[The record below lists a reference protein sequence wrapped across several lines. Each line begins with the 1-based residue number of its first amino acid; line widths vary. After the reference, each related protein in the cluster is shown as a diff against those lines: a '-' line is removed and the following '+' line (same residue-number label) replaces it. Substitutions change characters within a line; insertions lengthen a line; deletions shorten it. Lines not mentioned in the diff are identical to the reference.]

1 MSIRIDD
8 EARAVWLSVRDLA
21 GGEAMTGSISAE
33 GMPVARAALGREVHA
48 AHQRSRASTHKTFR
62 SEHTLKHS
70 FPFDGWTVHVH
81 GRIDGLYEHRGR
93 YVVEEVKSVR
103 SIERAVEQLEGGRE
117 QDVTGGGYR
126 PWLLQL
132 RLYTLFLVRETGRA
146 ADAFLI
152 LIDVRTGESRRL
164 PVEVDEAEIEGIVAA
179 RVRAIVDE
187 HEALKA
193 WRAQLAELAE
203 SVPFPFDT
211 MRPHQDEM
219 VRRVEEALASRA
231 HLLVSAPTGIGK
243 TAAALWPVVR
253 FAMRHG
259 LRVFFLT
266 SKTTQQRIVVET
278 LERMQPKQG
287 GLVAANFVAL
297 HLRARE
303 KMCPN
308 DVYFCHPEFC
318 RFARGYYERLARSR
332 AIADLAARGVIT
344 PEDCYDVATAETLCP
359 FELALDVSLKADV
372 IVCDYN
378 YVFDPAVYLRRFFL
392 ERRYDDTVL
401 VIDEAHNLYP
411 RGREYYSPELH
422 RASLRQVADA
432 ARHSSALV
440 LGRLAEWCE
449 AVDDK
454 LVEIAGEVGE
464 EDERP
469 PKYLVEPDAAFF
481 ATQQALLDDILV
493 EYAEHCR
500 ATGTLG
506 PDDPVRELF
515 YAFTALNNVL
525 QLGGDEFSYIW
536 DGTAGNGALKVLCK
550 DPSRQLGERLDGCYA
565 ALGMSATLVP
575 VTFYRDVLGFDR
587 DRTRLVALPSPFPK
601 EHRRV
606 AIVGDISTRYRHRAQ
621 SVEPVARV
629 IEQVVAARRGNYFA
643 FFPSFEYLDAVA
655 AHVAPASAVV
665 LRQERVMSE
674 RARADLLD
682 RLREERGSHVVL
694 AVQGGIFGEGVD
706 YPGGMLIGVIVVGP
720 GLPRVSFE
728 QELMREYF
736 AERYEMGFEYAYL
749 YVGMN
754 RVVQSVGRL
763 IRSEHDVGVAVLIG
777 QRFTTSPYADL
788 IPPDW
793 YEVSPLELVTHNVAE
808 DVARFWEGIDAE
820 EALRRDEA

>member
-21 GGEAMTGSISAE
+21 GVDAPAGSISAE
-33 GMPVARAALGREVHA
+33 GMPAARAALGREVHE
-48 AHQRSRASTHKTFR
+48 AHQHSRASTHKTFR

-81 GRIDGLYEHRGR
+81 GRIDGLYRHRGR
-93 YVVEEVKSVR
+93 SIVEEVKSVR
-103 SIERAVEQLEGGRE
+103 SLERAVERLDG
-117 QDVTGGGYR
+117 DVYGA
-126 PWLLQL
+126 WLLQL
-132 RLYTLFLVRETGRA
+132 RLYVLFLARETGRA
-146 ADAFLI
+146 ADGVLI
-152 LIDVRTGESRRL
+152 LIEVRTGESRRL
-164 PVEVDEAEIEGIVAA
+164 PVEVNEAELDAIIGA
-179 RVRAIVDE
+179 RVRTIIEE
-187 HEALKA
+187 HEALTA
-193 WRAQLAELAE
+193 WRERLAELADN
-203 SVPFPFDT
+203 VPFPFAA

-219 VRRVEEALASRA
+219 VRRIEEALESRS

-243 TAAALWPVVR
+243 TAGALWPVVR
-253 FAMRHG
+253 FAMRRG

-266 SKTTQQRIVVET
+266 SKTTQQRLVIET
-278 LERMQPKQG
+278 LQRMQPAEDG
-287 GLVAANFVAL
+287 FVAL

-318 RFARGYYERLARSR
+318 RYARGYGERLAGST
-332 AIADLAARGVIT
+332 AIADLTARGVIT

-378 YVFDPAVYLRRFFL
+378 YVFDPAVYLRRFFD
-392 ERRYDDTVL
+392 ERRSDDTVL
-401 VIDEAHNLYP
+401 VIDEAHNLYA

-422 RASLRQVADA
+422 RASLREVADA
-432 ARHSSALV
+432 AHQSGAPV
-440 LGRLAEWCE
+440 MARLAEWCE
-449 AVDDK
+449 AVDQK

-464 EDERP
+464 ENERP

-481 ATQQALLDDILV
+481 SGQQTLLDDILV

-500 ATGTLG
+500 ANATLG
-506 PDDPVRELF
+506 PNDPVWELY
-515 YAFTALNNVL
+515 YAFRALTNVL
-525 QLGGDEFSYIW
+525 ELGGEEFSAIW
-536 DGTAGNGALKVLCK
+536 DGAAGGVTSGGRLKVLCK

-575 VTFYRDVLGFDR
+575 LTFYRDVLGFDR

-606 AIVGDISTRYRHRAQ
+606 LVVGDVSTRYRHRSQ
-621 SVEPVARV
+621 SLERVARV
-629 IEQVVAARRGNYFA
+629 IEQVAAARRGNTIV
-643 FFPSFEYLDAVA
+643 FFPSFEYLEAVA
-655 AHVAPASAVV
+655 AHVVPASAVV
-665 LRQERVMSE
+665 LRQERFMSE
-674 RARADLLD
+674 RARGELLD
-682 RLREERGSHVVL
+682 RLRQERGNHVVL
-694 AVQGGIFGEGVD
+694 AVQGGIFAEGVD

-728 QELMREYF
+728 QELMREYY

-754 RVVQSVGRL
+754 RVIQSVGRL
-763 IRSEHDVGVAVLIG
+763 IRSEHDAGVAVLIG
-777 QRFTTSPYADL
+777 QRFTTPPYAEL
-788 IPPDW
+788 MPPDW
-793 YEVSPLELVTHNVAE
+793 YEGSPLELVTYDVAG
-808 DVARFWEGIDAE
+808 DVARFWEEIAAE